1 MVTRRV
7 KTGGAYV
14 GAGGLGAPSPPQW
27 QNTYEE
33 QEFTGAYVT
42 DPGGGPDQWQY
53 IGGGSP
59 VPLLINNA
67 VVLINDIGILI
78 NAQTYSP

>member
-1 MVTRRV
+1 VVTRRV

-27 QNTYEE
+27 QNTYED
-33 QEFTGAYVT
+33 QEFTGAYVA

-53 IGGGSP
+53 SGSGGD
-59 VPLLINNA
+59 VPFLANNE
-67 VVLINDIGILI
+67 VILVNNETI
-78 NAQTYSP
+78 LANAETY